1 MPICSTIRSSAS
13 SMYHQKST
21 AGAWWRCTALIHL
34 RQRFLGSTR
43 CCHRAMTFAYKR
55 EFCQPLNFPQITLR
69 TGHTKCGHFLTDQMF
84 PIKNQKLTSQVFG
97 CRQHRRKPESSRL
110 KSREAIF
117 SSREGI
123 PEPTECNG
131 DATSIFFRPLYGL
144 SEHNSVCK
152 PTEETAQD
160 LERKKKSCTIK
171 SERTPGVHKDFSVI
185 IWTNKE
191 SHIHKASRFST
202 RDDEIPSVTQEP
214 LPHPWAI
221 SWSHR
226 QDKGEGKRRV
236 MAAGGCSGSLVLHFL
251 ITYKKNLMV

>member
-1 MPICSTIRSSAS
+1 
-13 SMYHQKST
+13 
-21 AGAWWRCTALIHL
+21 
-34 RQRFLGSTR
+34 
-43 CCHRAMTFAYKR
+43 MTFAYKR

-69 TGHTKCGHFLTDQMF
+69 TGHTKCGRFLTDQMF

-171 SERTPGVHKDFSVI
+171 SERTPGVHKDFNVI
-185 IWTNKE
+185 I
-191 SHIHKASRFST
+191 
-202 RDDEIPSVTQEP
+202 
-214 LPHPWAI
+214 
-221 SWSHR
+221 
-226 QDKGEGKRRV
+226 
-236 MAAGGCSGSLVLHFL
+236 
-251 ITYKKNLMV
+251 